1 MEIRLKQKREID
13 VNSIFTHTLLNESD
27 KLFLLLVAHTSKT
40 KETISIDDLQGVLNK
55 DIYKVILELQ
65 FRNFIEI
72 KNGKLLLT
80 DQFLVKQLTEE
91 DKLQLITR
99 SINELNKRS
108 EQITYGMV
116 TELSGIPS
124 IELRENKEF
133 SEIIDSFSKPRTTYT
148 VDHYGSVSLEKAE
161 RIEEKAEENIQEV
174 VQEPRD
180 LPFPF
185 KRKGET
191 KEDKRR
197 RTQMICEDIKK
208 KKLTQIE
215 IGKKYGVN
223 SSYVSILK
231 KQMNQKKK

>member
-13 VNSIFTHTLLNESD
+13 VNSIFTHSLLNESD
-27 KLFLLLVAHTSKT
+27 KLFLLLVCHTSKT
-40 KETISIDDLQGVLNK
+40 KETIHIDELKSVLNT
-55 DIYKVILELQ
+55 DVYKVVLELQ

-72 KNGKLLLT
+72 RNGKLLLSE
-80 DQFLVKQLTEE
+80 QFLVKQLSHEE
-91 DKLQLITR
+91 KLQLIAKG
-99 SINELNKRS
+99 IGELNKRS
-108 EQITYGMV
+108 ELITYGTV
-116 TELSGIPS
+116 SEISGIS
-124 IELRENKEF
+124 SVELRENKEF

-148 VDHYGSVSLEKAE
+148 VDHFGSVSLEKTE
-161 RIEEKAEENIQEV
+161 KIEEKEEEIVKDV
-174 VQEPRD
+174 VQKPQE

-197 RTQMICEDIKK
+197 RTEMIVEDIKEK
-208 KKLTQIE
+208 KMSGIE

-231 KQMNQKKK
+231 KQMNKKKK